1 MVIGTI
7 KKPLIEYKARISRH
21 LIGGICMDEVEVL
34 HGAEPREALQTV
46 TEKKAPAIMSYLS
59 RGEQRIVKVLLT
71 GLGANRLDIQVSPR
85 KRDSILRKAHKMGAK
100 KPHPIDIQVNQ
111 PVSVSLKYGYGRFTF
126 ETTVAGFEPA
136 SDGEAPPYGN
146 PTIALMIPDRIE
158 ITQRRSYLRVE
169 VPSSLKVNVMLWH
182 RRYING
188 KPETQQMASQTPG
201 TNRMPPEHYWR
212 GRLTDISTGGA
223 RIVVPHQLGESAVRD
238 CIEGKRTQEGKISKG
253 LSPGSIGAGKPDFKK
268 GQFIRLAF
276 TPMPYEMPLTFDAR
290 IRSILLTADEK
301 SICLG
306 LQIVGLEENPQTRQ
320 VLHRLC
326 NVVEAYYRINQY
338 SAKQRDFQTTS

>member
-1 MVIGTI
+1 LSIYIYILKRESMSNMVLGTI
-7 KKPLIEYKARISRH
+7 KKPLIEYKVRISRY
-21 LIGGICMDEVEVL
+21 LIGGIGMNEVEVL
-34 HGAEPREALQTV
+34 HGAEPREILQTV

-59 RGEQRIVKVLLT
+59 RGEQRIVRVLLT
-71 GLGANRLDIQVSPR
+71 NLGANRLDIQVLPG
-85 KRDSILRKAHKMGAK
+85 KGDSISRKAHKMGAK

-111 PVSVSLKYGYGRFTF
+111 PVSISLKYGYGRFTF
-126 ETTVAGFEPA
+126 ETTVAGFEPSSEPA
-136 SDGEAPPYGN
+136 SGGEAPPYGN

-169 VPSSLKVNVMLWH
+169 VPSFLKVNVMLWH

-188 KPETQQMASQTPG
+188 EPETQQMASQTTG
-201 TNRMPPEHYWR
+201 AHRMPPEHYWR

-223 RIVVPHQLGESAVRD
+223 RIVVDAMQR
-238 CIEGKRTQEGKISKG
+238 
-253 LSPGSIGAGKPDFKK
+253 PDFKK
-268 GQFIRLAF
+268 GQFIRLTF

-290 IRSILLTADEK
+290 IRGILLTADEK

-326 NVVEAYYRINQY
+326 SVVEAYYRINQY